1 MRTILYFTA
10 VIALSARAERPL
22 FRERKPLPPA
32 TPTAE
37 PATNYR
43 NGGGT
48 ARLLS
53 GGDWWSAFGDAQ
65 LTRLLDRVASDNL
78 DVHAASAR
86 IEQARSV
93 AGIARSELFP
103 SITINPAIQ
112 RARSSGTQRFPGF
125 PGTIPTATLSTTS
138 LPLDFRYEIDLWGRI
153 NGNIVAATTDIESI
167 WAARDALALSLR
179 AEVASTWFALRTLDA
194 QRGILRESVKLRKA
208 TLELAQQRLN
218 AGIGNDFDV
227 ARAEAEVATA
237 EADLAGLAQRRPAL
251 ESGLAVLTGAN
262 PSTFSVGD
270 DLSWKGVP
278 RLPIVPAGIPA
289 QLLTRRPDVASAERG
304 LASAKTRIGV
314 AETAFLP
321 SVKLGGQ
328 IGLLTSDT
336 EQVFDKDSRA
346 WNFGASLSFPV
357 FDGGRNRASLSAAK
371 AVAKEARARFE
382 QSVLAA
388 TADVE
393 SALGAL
399 RALEVRSEAQVRAQA
414 ATARGANLAR
424 ERYKS
429 GTSQYLDVIEAERSS
444 LAAQLAIA
452 SLNGERLA
460 TAVQLI
466 KALGGGWTR

>member
-1 MRTILYFTA
+1 MKMIVYFTA
-10 VIALSARAERPL
+10 LLTLSALAERPL
-22 FRERKPLPPA
+22 FRPKKTA
-32 TPTAE
+32 TE

-43 NGGGT
+43 NAASS
-48 ARLLS
+48 ARLLA

-78 DVHAASAR
+78 DVQAALAR
-86 IEQARSV
+86 IEQARAV
-93 AGIARSELFP
+93 TGIARAELFP
-103 SITINPAIQ
+103 SITLNPAIQ

-125 PGTIPTATLSTTS
+125 PGEIPTATLSTTTV
-138 LPLDFRYEIDLWGRI
+138 PLDFRYELDLWGRI
-153 NGNIVAATTDIESI
+153 NGTVAAAYADLDAI
-167 WAARDALALSLR
+167 WAAREALTLSLR

-194 QRGILRESVKLRKA
+194 QRGILRESVTLRKA
-208 TLELAQQRLN
+208 TLELAQQRLK

-227 ARAEAEVATA
+227 ARAEAEVANA

-251 ESGLAVLTGAN
+251 ESGLAVLTGTD
-262 PSTFSVGD
+262 PSKFSVGD
-270 DLSWKGVP
+270 DLSWKGAP
-278 RLPIVPAGIPA
+278 RLPAVPAGVPA
-289 QLLTRRPDVASAERG
+289 QLITRRPDVASAERG
-304 LASAKTRIGV
+304 LAAAGVRIGV

-321 SVKLGGQ
+321 TVKLGGQ

-336 EQVFDKDSRA
+336 EQVFDKDSRT
-346 WNFGASLSFPV
+346 WSFGASLSLPI

-371 AVAKEARARFE
+371 AVAKEARAKFE
-382 QSVLAA
+382 QSVLSA

-399 RALEVRSEAQVRAQA
+399 RALEVRSEAQVRAQV
-414 ATARGANLAR
+414 ATARGASLAR

-429 GTSQYLDVIEAERSS
+429 GTSQYLDVIDAERSA

-460 TAVQLI
+460 TTVQLI
-466 KALGGGWTR
+466 KALGGGWIRPQ